1 MKVLMLGWEFP
12 PFISGGLGTAC
23 HGLTR
28 ALSAQGT
35 EILFVLPRPVTAS
48 RGSHVRL
55 LGGPS
60 GAAIDRPSA
69 ELSEFANVRF
79 RSVPAGLNPYERP
92 EVPRRDPRELPAE
105 TPSTDPAQRSPAKRH
120 GGPGAS
126 GAGYGRD
133 LFAEVDRYAALV
145 CRLARHEDFDVIH
158 AHDWM
163 TFPAGVALAS
173 VTDKPLVVHVHSTE
187 FDRSGQQVSRRIYDI
202 ERRGMRSADQVLA
215 VSALTRELIVGRYG
229 VPFGSVRVVHNGIDL
244 NNRMPADVPPHV
256 STGCRT
262 VLFLGRI
269 TFQKGP
275 EAFLTAAGKVAQ
287 VLDDVRF
294 VMAGTGDLLG
304 RCMDQARRMGLGGR
318 VLFTGFLRGAEVDRA
333 FRLADVYVMP
343 SVSEPFGLT
352 ALEAIANDVPVIISR
367 QSGVA
372 EVLPD
377 VLKVDHW
384 DLDGLAK
391 MIVGVLERP
400 DRRGELCRQAR
411 GNLSGLTWDQPAQ
424 HCQAAYRLAVAR
436 HRSIARRRS
445 S

>member
-28 ALSAQGT
+28 ALSARGT

-48 RGSHVRL
+48 GGAHVRL
-55 LGGPS
+55 LGAPS
-60 GAAIDRPSA
+60 EAASDRPSA
-69 ELSEFANVRF
+69 ELPEFANVRF
-79 RSVPAGLNPYERP
+79 WSVPAGLSPYERP
-92 EVPRRDPRELPAE
+92 EVPRCDPRELPAE
-105 TPSTDPAQRSPAKRH
+105 TPSAQPARPSPAQRRSRPH
-120 GGPGAS
+120 AS

-145 CRLARHEDFDVIH
+145 CRLARNEDFDVIH

-173 VTDKPLVVHVHSTE
+173 LTDKPLVVHVHSTE
-187 FDRSGQQVSRRIYDI
+187 FDRSGPRVNRRIYDI
-202 ERRGMRSADQVLA
+202 ERRGLRSADQVLA
-215 VSALTRELIVGRYG
+215 VSSLTRQVIVGRYG

-244 NNRMPADVPPHV
+244 DSRLTADPPPQV
-256 STGCRT
+256 RTGCGT

-275 EAFLTAAGKVAQ
+275 EAFLTTAGKVAE

-304 RCMDQARRMGLGGR
+304 RCMDQARSLGLGGR

-333 FRLADVYVMP
+333 YRLADVYVMP

-352 ALEAIANDVPVIISR
+352 ALEAIANDVPVIISK

-384 DLDGLAK
+384 DLEALAG
-391 MIVGVLERP
+391 MIVQVLERP
-400 DRRGELCRQAR
+400 DWGEELCRRAR
-411 GNLSGLTWDQPAQ
+411 GNLSGLSWDGPAR

-436 HRSIARRRS
+436 HRSVGRRRS